1 VSAPADPAEF
11 DEAAIPLLE
20 LRHRMKNLIAV
31 VQAVANQ
38 TLRSGR
44 SIDEAR
50 HALDGRLAAMG
61 QAVDMLLGSG
71 WTAGSLRALIEG
83 ALMHEGDRVRID
95 GPDVTLGADA
105 VMALTLVFHELE
117 SNAIKYGALSGHGG
131 RVEVAW
137 SVADDRLRLLWSEHD
152 GPPCV
157 APSRQG
163 FGSRMIAKL
172 LGGRFRGSAE
182 MEYCPDGLRWRL
194 DAPLKA
200 LGAARRG

>member
-1 VSAPADPAEF
+1 MTAAPDPGEF

-50 HALDGRLAAMG
+50 AALDGRLAAMG

-71 WTAGSLRALIEG
+71 WSAGSLRTLIES
-83 ALMHEGDRVRID
+83 ALVHEGDRVTLD
-95 GPDVTLGADA
+95 GPDITLGADA

-117 SNAIKYGALSGHGG
+117 SNAIKYGALASGSG
-131 RVEVAW
+131 RVKVQW
-137 SVADDRLRLLWSEHD
+137 SVEGDRLDLLWAEHD
-152 GPPCV
+152 GPPCI
-157 APSRQG
+157 APGRQG

-172 LGGRFRGSAE
+172 LGGRFRGTAE
-182 MEYCPDGLRWRL
+182 ADYAPDGLRWRL
-194 DAPLKA
+194 SAPLKA
-200 LGAARRG
+200 LGA

>member
-1 VSAPADPAEF
+1 VSAPVDPAEF

-83 ALMHEGDRVRID
+83 AVADDGGRVRID
-95 GPDVTLGADA
+95 GPDLTLGADA

-117 SNAIKYGALSGHGG
+117 SNAIKYGALSDAKG
-131 RVEVAW
+131 RVEVSW
-137 SVADDRLRLLWSEHD
+137 RLDDERLALEWSEHD

-157 APSRQG
+157 APGREG

-182 MEYCPDGLRWRL
+182 TEYCADGLRWRL
-194 DAPLKA
+194 TAPLKA
-200 LGAARRG
+200 LGG

>member
-1 VSAPADPAEF
+1 MTAPSDPAEF

-50 HALDGRLAAMG
+50 LALDGRLAAMG

-71 WTAGSLRALIEG
+71 WTAGSLRTLIEG
-83 ALMHEGDRVRID
+83 AVADDGGRVRID
-95 GPDVTLGADA
+95 GPDLTLGADA

-117 SNAIKYGALSGHGG
+117 SNAIKYGALSDSKG
-131 RVEVAW
+131 RVEVSW
-137 SVADDRLRLLWSEHD
+137 RVDGERLALTWSEHD

-182 MEYCPDGLRWRL
+182 TEYRPDGLRWSL
-194 DAPLKA
+194 ALPLKA
-200 LGAARRG
+200 LGG

>member
-1 VSAPADPAEF
+1 VSGPPDPAEF
-11 DEAAIPLLE
+11 DEASIPLLE

-71 WTAGSLRALIEG
+71 WTAGSLGALIERALVHDG
-83 ALMHEGDRVRID
+83 ARVQIA
-95 GPDVTLGADA
+95 GPEITLGADA

-117 SNAIKYGALSGHGG
+117 SNAIKYGALAGEKG

-137 SVADDRLRLLWSEHD
+137 QVEDGRLTLLWSEHD

-182 MEYCPDGLRWRL
+182 TEYAPDGLRWRL
-194 DAPLKA
+194 SAPLKS
-200 LGAARRG
+200 LGG

>member
-1 VSAPADPAEF
+1 MTGVPDPAEF
-11 DEAAIPLLE
+11 DEASIPLLE

-50 HALDGRLAAMG
+50 RALDGRLAAMG

-71 WTAGSLRALIEG
+71 WSAGSLRALIEG
-83 ALMHEGDRVRID
+83 ALVQDGGRVRIEGPEVIL
-95 GPDVTLGADA
+95 GPDAT
-105 VMALTLVFHELE
+105 MALTLVFHELE
-117 SNAIKYGALSGHGG
+117 SNAIKYGALADAKG
-131 RVEVAW
+131 RVDIAW
-137 SVADDRLRLLWSEHD
+137 SVTDGRLALQWAEYD

-157 APSRQG
+157 PPARQG

-172 LGGRFRGSAE
+172 LGGRFKGSAE
-182 MEYCPDGLRWRL
+182 TEYAPDGLRWRL
-194 DAPLKA
+194 SAPLQA
-200 LGAARRG
+200 LGG

>member
-1 VSAPADPAEF
+1 MTGAPDPAEF

-38 TLRSGR
+38 TLRAGR
-44 SIDEAR
+44 SIEEAR
-50 HALDGRLAAMG
+50 RALDGRLAAMG
-61 QAVDMLLGSG
+61 QAIDMLIGSG
-71 WTAGSLRALIEG
+71 WTAGSLRGVIAG
-83 ALMHEGDRVRID
+83 ALVHDRSRVQVE
-95 GPDVTLGADA
+95 GPDVILGADA

-117 SNAIKYGALSGHGG
+117 SNAMKYGALAGEKG
-131 RVEVAW
+131 RVKVGW
-137 SVADDRLRLLWSEHD
+137 QVADGRLRLLWSEHD

-157 APSRQG
+157 EPSRQG

-182 MEYCPDGLRWRL
+182 TEYRADGLRWRL
-194 DAPLKA
+194 DAPLRS
-200 LGAARRG
+200 LGG

>member
-1 VSAPADPAEF
+1 MSGPPDPAEF
-11 DEAAIPLLE
+11 DEASIPLLE

-71 WTAGSLRALIEG
+71 WTAGSLRALIER
-83 ALMHEGDRVRID
+83 ALVHDQARVRID

-117 SNAIKYGALSGHGG
+117 SNAIKYGALADGKG

-137 SVADDRLRLLWSEHD
+137 TLDGDRLGLTWSEHD

-157 APSRQG
+157 DPSRQG

-172 LGGRFRGSAE
+172 LGGRFRGSVE
-182 MEYCPDGLRWRL
+182 TEYCPDGLRWRL
-194 DAPLKA
+194 SAPLKA
-200 LGAARRG
+200 LGG